1 MKNLLCIFQMVL
13 FMSCRDRD
21 TLIDKSTLLG
31 NDYRLFQATPV
42 WNLAKAVQDEN
53 IEEIKRIVRDEKV
66 NIDYQDERFG
76 NTLLMLTI
84 YNQQYKSCETLL
96 DLGASPNK
104 HDNYDGSSAIID
116 AAGINETSDDNTK
129 FLKILLKHGGNPNAI
144 EVGERREGNTSR
156 NTPLIM
162 ACGSPNKIVSP
173 IEKVKILVDS
183 GADINYK
190 NEFGTTALKMA
201 YVQEHFDVVLYL
213 LEKGADYNIP
223 LFNRNDK
230 DVFIWDELRDVLFPL
245 ASKEHQQKMAI
256 VEFLKQKGIDYRKLP
271 IPDYVVTEA
280 KETYPKNWKEYLG
293 KY

>member
-1 MKNLLCIFQMVL
+1 MKRLLCIIQMVL
-13 FMSCRDRD
+13 FMSCGDRS
-21 TLIDKSTLLG
+21 TLVDKSTLLG

-53 IEEIKRIVRDEKV
+53 IEEIKRIAREEEV

-84 YNQQYKSCETLL
+84 SNQQYKSCETLL

-116 AAGINETSDDNTK
+116 AAGINETTDDNTK
-129 FLKILLKHGGNPNAI
+129 FLKLLLKHGGDPNAI
-144 EVGERREGNTSR
+144 EEGERREGNTSR

-162 ACGSPNKIVSP
+162 ACGCPNKIVSP
-173 IEKVKILVDS
+173 IEKVKILIDS
-183 GADINYK
+183 GANINYK

-223 LFNRNDK
+223 LFNRNGK

-245 ASKEHQQKMAI
+245 ASKEHQQKMAV
-256 VEFLKQKGIDYRKLP
+256 VEFLKQKGIDYRNLP
-271 IPDYVVTEA
+271 IPNYIVKEV
-280 KETYPKNWKEYLG
+280 KETYPENWKEYLE